1 MRRSRTPKGRG
12 RGKRRRGS
20 SQGTGATAA
29 VVTEMEGDFP
39 VGDLSFQL
47 GDVTFPPFQ
56 GFSSAST
63 GSPFPFEKLLEGEGD
78 GDDAPPVGAEE
89 GGEDKDCILSQD
101 FFW

>member
-12 RGKRRRGS
+12 RGIRSR
-20 SQGTGATAA
+20 GATAA